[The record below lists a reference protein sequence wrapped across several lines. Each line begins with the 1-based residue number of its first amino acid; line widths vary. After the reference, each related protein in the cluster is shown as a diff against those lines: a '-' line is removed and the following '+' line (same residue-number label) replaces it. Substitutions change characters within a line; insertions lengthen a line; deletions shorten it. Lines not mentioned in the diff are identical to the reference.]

1 MTDLKPSQP
10 GAVDAIAY
18 NRASSALQRAFTL
31 LQQRV
36 YPEPD
41 TPEEAQVAPL
51 HDPVFDAFSFYICA
65 PDRVVSYA
73 AVVMKTIEHGGDT
86 FEMGGLSC
94 VMTDPDCQGQGLG
107 LRTVAAA
114 TRCMEHSHLDIGVFT
129 CDPPLARFYARA
141 GGWTIAP
148 DVVLT
153 GNRHDGALRSDTLGK
168 VVLLRLFSAKA
179 RAAASDFASG
189 VIDLGLPDGQFL

>member
-18 NRASSALQRAFTL
+18 NRASSALQRAFAL

-41 TPEEAQVAPL
+41 ESEPTEVAPL
-51 HDPVFDAFSFYICA
+51 HDPVFDAFSFYICTH
-65 PDRVVSYA
+65 DRVVSYA
-73 AVVMKTIEHGGDT
+73 AVVIKTIEHGGDS
-86 FEMGGLSC
+86 FEIGGLSC

-114 TRCMEHSHLDIGVFT
+114 TRCMERSHLDIG
-129 CDPPLARFYARA
+129 
-141 GGWTIAP
+141 
-148 DVVLT
+148 
-153 GNRHDGALRSDTLGK
+153 
-168 VVLLRLFSAKA
+168 
-179 RAAASDFASG
+179 
-189 VIDLGLPDGQFL
+189 